1 MPGDTYPVFR
11 AAAAQAA
18 PVFLDR
24 DATIDKIGQ
33 LVPKAK
39 EMGADLVVFPES
51 FIPTFPVWTILHA
64 PIDQHD
70 YYKRLFD
77 NAVLVPSP
85 QTRKLA
91 EIARVNEVFLSVGCT
106 EKSDY
111 SMGAMWCTQLLFDRH
126 GKLINRHRKLMPTWA
141 EMLAWTPGDAADLRP
156 VRTEIGKIG
165 TLICGENTNTLAR
178 FALLAQGEQVH
189 IATYP
194 PAWPFRRTVGKGG
207 SYDTKEIIRLRS
219 AAHAFEGKVFV
230 IASSA
235 SLDEDAIEQISGGV
249 PENRTLL
256 ENATKSASMIVG
268 PTGQVIGEPVVGGEG
283 FAVADIDI
291 GESIVL
297 KEAQDIIGRYNRFDV
312 FQLRVNQT
320 RIKPVRTYT
329 TESTFEDYVP
339 SPCDYEEL
347 IDEEQ
352 EANAIRARIRPAFA
366 SVR

>member
-1 MPGDTYPVFR
+1 MSGDKYPKVKV
-11 AAAAQAA
+11 AAAQAI

-24 DATIDKIGQ
+24 DATIDKIAKM
-33 LVPKAK
+33 VPKVK

-70 YYKRLFD
+70 YYKRLFE
-77 NAVLVPSP
+77 NSVIVPSP
-85 QTRKLA
+85 QTRKLG
-91 EIARVNEVFLSVGCT
+91 EIARANEIFLSVGCT

-111 SMGAMWCTQLLFDRH
+111 SMGAMWCTQLLFDKK
-126 GKLINRHRKLMPTWA
+126 GSLINHRRKLMGTWA
-141 EMLAWTPGDAADLRP
+141 EMLVWGPGDGADLRP
-156 VRTEIGKIG
+156 VQTEIGKIG

-178 FALLAQGEQVH
+178 FALLAQGEQIH

-207 SYDTKEIIRLRS
+207 SYDTKEIIRLRA

-230 IASSA
+230 IASSS
-235 SLDEDAIEQISGGV
+235 SLDEDAITQISGGV

-268 PTGQVIGEPVVGGEG
+268 PTGEILGEPVIGGEG
-283 FAVADIDI
+283 FSVAEIDLSD
-291 GESIVL
+291 SIIL

-312 FQLRVNQT
+312 FQLRMNQT
-320 RIKPVRTYT
+320 RLKPIRIYSTD
-329 TESTFEDYVP
+329 STFEEYVP

-347 IDEEQ
+347 TDDEKA
-352 EANAIRARIRPAFA
+352 ANARKLRIKAGLALER
-366 SVR
+366 